1 LKRGDIITVAPP
13 DEFGKPRPALVIQSD
28 LALPAPTITFLPI
41 TSDLRRVPLIRV
53 PVSPSG
59 QNGLLKPSEVM
70 VDMIQTSSS
79 NRIGKVVGHLDRHT
93 MQEVEQALMIHLG
106 LA

>member
-13 DEFGKPRPALVIQSD
+13 GEFGKPRPALVIQSD
-28 LALPAPTITFLPI
+28 LALPATTITFLPI

-53 PVSPSG
+53 PISPSG

-79 NRIGKVVGHLDRHT
+79 NRIGKVVGHLDKHT